1 MLPSPGIL
9 DPAESPEESSAD
21 LPLAS
26 PYGQDFRDLPE
37 QLVEVLRATI
47 VEFQGQGKFLRRREV
62 RRDWKLRLYYEGIQ
76 HLQWSNAGY
85 SQVVGG
91 STITNSAG
99 GSMQCPTYMDAYN
112 IFLRFFL
119 IVQAV
124 LTQSLPPVRWQ
135 PIDPSNP
142 DDVDKNKEAQ
152 KFAKL
157 FDRFNDIKDMLG
169 QIVRMLGMG
178 GRTISW
184 TRTEADSQAFG
195 FEADG
200 VTEKRFQRTTI
211 HGTLETK
218 MFPATCRQFDRSC
231 LGVVIYHDNHVKL
244 VKSDYP
250 WKAEEIKV
258 GGAALGESQYERFAR
273 LGVLAGARGVL
284 GGGVG
289 DTLNHIVSGGD
300 FFLRPAA
307 FTGPAYDVPCDG
319 GGTIKEKLNE
329 LFPQGCRAIFEGDVY
344 CASYDESMDDH
355 LDVQWPYQ
363 GDGTARQ
370 GFMEVMAIVQDN
382 FNDLCNWLR
391 EKVDTGAGETFVAGD
406 QDAVDAI
413 TSQRAA
419 PNAVRAAKQFK
430 SPGEPLANG
439 FYKTP
444 DPQIPETLFKLLELM
459 RADLP
464 EFLLAALP
472 SIQGGEMSDNST
484 ASGYA
489 MATANAK
496 GQLAILW
503 NRMQRMFARI
513 RYQSA
518 LAAANDEAA
527 TGTVTTQ
534 SASGETVAV
543 NLDVLKKGSFG
554 CYPDE
559 DSGFPETT
567 GQKRLIL
574 KEWAQMAGESPMA
587 AELFDN
593 PANVEQMKELNGFAD
608 LVFIP
613 AEARTKQLHEIERLL
628 QEAPIPPDPVM
639 VEQAQVAHAGES
651 LAAQTAGGAPHPFAP
666 PPNQPTVPVEELDY
680 HQYEFPVCQEWLSS
694 KARRDEDEKGNQA
707 GIQNV
712 ILHALAHRAYM
723 QQMAMAQ
730 AALSAPPPGDKGE
743 PSPPSEKKPT
753 PGTVVPQGA

>member
-1 MLPSPGIL
+1 MAPTPGSL
-9 DPAESPEESSAD
+9 DPSEAPEENF
-21 LPLAS
+21 PEVPQES

-47 VEFQGQGKFLRRREV
+47 IEFQGQGKYLRRREV
-62 RRDWKLRLYYEGIQ
+62 RRDWRLRLYQEGLQ
-76 HLQWSNAGY
+76 HLQWSQAGY
-85 SQVVGG
+85 SQLVGG
-91 STITNSAG
+91 GTVTNSAG

-112 IFLRFFL
+112 ILLRFFL

-124 LTQSLPPVRWQ
+124 LTQTLPSVRWQ
-135 PIDPSNP
+135 PMDPSNP
-142 DDVDKNKEAQ
+142 DDVDKTKEAEN
-152 KFAKL
+152 FAKL
-157 FDRFNDIKDMLG
+157 FDRFNDIKDILG
-169 QIVRMLGMG
+169 QIVRMLGMS
-178 GRTISW
+178 GRTVSW

-200 VTEKRFQRTTI
+200 TTPKRFQKATI

-218 MFPATCRQFDRSC
+218 MFPMTCRQFDRTC
-231 LGVVIYHDNHVKL
+231 LGMVIYHDNHVKL

-250 WKAEEIKV
+250 WKAEDIKV

-273 LGVLAGARGVL
+273 LGVLNGARGAL

-289 DTLNHIVSGGD
+289 DSLNHIVSGGN
-300 FFLRPAA
+300 FFLRPEA
-307 FTGPAYDVPCDG
+307 FTGASYDADFDG
-319 GGTIKEKLNE
+319 GGTIKQKLQE
-329 LFPQGCRAIFEGDVY
+329 LFPQGCRAVFEGDVY
-344 CASYDESMDDH
+344 CASYAESMDDH

-363 GDGTARQ
+363 GDGTSRQ

-382 FNDLCNWLR
+382 FNDLCNWIR

-406 QDAVDAI
+406 QDSVDAI

-419 PNAVRAAKQFK
+419 PNAIRPAKQFK
-430 SPGEPLANG
+430 TPGEPLANG

-444 DPQIPETLFKLLELM
+444 DPQIPETLFKLLEFM
-459 RADLP
+459 RGDLP

-472 SIQGGEMSDNST
+472 SIQGGEMSDNGT

-496 GQLAILW
+496 GQLGILW
-503 NRMQRMFARI
+503 GRMARMWARI

-518 LAAANDEAA
+518 LAAAQDEAA
-527 TGTVTTQ
+527 SGTVQTQ
-534 SASGETVAV
+534 TPTGETIAV
-543 NLDVLKKGSFG
+543 DMDVLKKGNFG

-567 GQKRLIL
+567 AQKRMIL
-574 KEWAQMAGESPMA
+574 KDWAQMAGASPVA

-593 PANVEQMKELNGFAD
+593 PANIEQMKELNGFSD
-608 LVFIP
+608 LIFIP
-613 AEARTKQLHEIERLL
+613 AEARTKQLHEIEKLL
-628 QEAPIPPDPVM
+628 QEAPVPPDPAM
-639 VEQAQVAHAGES
+639 IEQMQVAHAGAS
-651 LAAQTAGGAPHPFAP
+651 LAVQTAGAAPQSFAAP
-666 PPNQPTVPVEELDY
+666 PDQPSVPVQELDY

-694 KARRDEDEKGNQA
+694 KARRDQDEKQNQA

-723 QQMAMAQ
+723 QEAAAAQ
-730 AALSAPPPGDKGE
+730 AALAAPPAAAGK

-753 PGTVVPQGA
+753 PGTQTPQGA

>member
-1 MLPSPGIL
+1 MPSLGIL
-9 DPAESPEESSAD
+9 DPLEAPEENSAEF
-21 LPLAS
+21 PPES
-26 PYGQDFRDLPE
+26 PYGADNRDLPE
-37 QLVEVLRATI
+37 QLVEVLRSTI
-47 VEFQGQGKFLRRREV
+47 VEFQGQGKYLRRREV

-85 SQVVGG
+85 SQLVGG
-91 STITNSAG
+91 GTVTNSSG

-119 IVQAV
+119 ILQAV
-124 LTQSLPPVRWQ
+124 LTQQLPSVRWQ
-135 PIDPSNP
+135 PLDPSNP
-142 DDVDKNKEAQ
+142 DDIDKNKEAQ
-152 KFAKL
+152 NFAKL
-157 FDRFNDIKDMLG
+157 FDRFNDVKDILG
-169 QIVRMLGMG
+169 QIVRMLGMS
-178 GRTISW
+178 GRTVSW

-195 FEADG
+195 FEVDG
-200 VTEKRFQRTTI
+200 ATPKRFQRTTV

-231 LGVVIYHDNHVKL
+231 LGMVIYHDNHVKL

-273 LGVLAGARGVL
+273 LGVLAGSRGAL

-289 DTLNHIVSGGD
+289 DTLNHIVSGGN
-300 FFLRPAA
+300 FFLRPEA
-307 FTGPAYDVPCDG
+307 FTGPAYDVECEG
-319 GGTIKEKLNE
+319 GGTVKQKLQE

-344 CASYDESMDDH
+344 CASYAESMDDH

-363 GDGTARQ
+363 GDGTSRQ

-382 FNDLCNWLR
+382 FNDLCNWIR
-391 EKVDTGAGETFVAGD
+391 DKIDTGASQLFVRGD

-413 TSQRAA
+413 NSQRAV
-419 PNAVRAAKQFK
+419 PGAVRAAKDFAKADQ
-430 SPGEPLANG
+430 PLADS
-439 FYKTP
+439 FYATS
-444 DPQIPETLFKLLELM
+444 DPQIPETLFKLLEFM
-459 RADLP
+459 RGDLP

-472 SIQGGEMSDNST
+472 SIQGGEMNDNNT

-496 GQLAILW
+496 GQLGILW
-503 NRMQRMFARI
+503 GRMQRMFARI

-518 LAAANDEAA
+518 LAAAQDEAA
-527 TGTVTTQ
+527 TGTVKTQ
-534 SASGETVAV
+534 TPTGETITV
-543 NLDVLKKGSFG
+543 NMDVLKKGNFG

-567 GQKRLIL
+567 AQKRLIL
-574 KEWAQMAGESPMA
+574 KDWVQMAGASPVA

-593 PANVEQMKELNGFAD
+593 PTNIEQMKELNGFQD

-613 AEARTKQLHEIERLL
+613 AEARTKQLHEIEKLL
-628 QEAPIPPDPVM
+628 QEAPVPPDPVM
-639 VEQAQVAHAGES
+639 VEQAQVAHAGAS
-651 LAAQTAGGAPHPFAP
+651 LAAQTDGTPPLPFAAP
-666 PPNQPTVPVEELDY
+666 PDQPTIPVQELDY

-723 QQMAMAQ
+723 QQAAAAQ
-730 AALSAPPPGDKGE
+730 AALMAPSVGDKGQ

-753 PGTVVPQGA
+753 PGTQVPQGA